1 MTYSLNQIPWYPT
14 QRAIAAATSCSRDRE
29 MAPSLVVKRS
39 KETDFTWKASAPT
52 SFVMPFVSV
61 GAMCTNQGQRANE
74 GFHSVRGTMIRNG
87 SLPTEVGFT
96 TSARRSFWISAPLDG
111 SKLTSQISPLRGL
124 TAWLIMG
131 IVEFFITEG
140 IKVC

>member
-1 MTYSLNQIPWYPT
+1 MTYSLNQMSWYPT
-14 QRAIAAATSCSRDRE
+14 QRAIAAATSSSREEE

-39 KETDFTWKASAPT
+39 RETDFTWKASAPT

-61 GAMCTNQGQRANE
+61 GVMCTNQGQRANVD
-74 GFHSVRGTMIRNG
+74 FHPVRGTMIRNG
-87 SLPTEVGFT
+87 SLPTEETLT
-96 TSARRSFWISAPLDG
+96 TNARRSFWISAPLDG

-131 IVEFFITEG
+131 VVEFLITEG
-140 IKVC
+140 PKVC